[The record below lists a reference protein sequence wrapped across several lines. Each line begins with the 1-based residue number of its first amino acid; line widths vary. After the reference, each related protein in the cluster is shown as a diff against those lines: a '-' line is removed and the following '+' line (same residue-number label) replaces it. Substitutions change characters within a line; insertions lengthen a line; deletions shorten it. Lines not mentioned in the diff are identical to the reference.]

1 MCLHLNMDI
10 TINDLSFR
18 AKLGKNIIKKIN
30 KEFNYD
36 KTRTDKFAQLFE
48 DTFVS
53 NLDKETVVDINKK
66 RNFIFSNTNFP
77 EVKYQHYS
85 KVREINNIAKAL
97 INECSRI
104 FVGGESSLFK
114 IIICKYMNNGV
125 EPQHL
130 RQLADKVLTNA
141 KSKESFLEK
150 IKVAERIKKDYPDS
164 KFSSDEFDYVQ
175 NVIMQEEAETP
186 GTNLYELIKKLETS
200 NFELSFH

>member
-1 MCLHLNMDI
+1 MDI
-10 TINDLSFR
+10 TINNLSFR
-18 AKLGKNIIKKIN
+18 AKLGKNILKKVN
-30 KEFNYD
+30 KEFYGD
-36 KTRTDKFAQLFE
+36 KTKVEKYLQLFD
-48 DTFVS
+48 DTFIS
-53 NLDKETVVDINKK
+53 NIDKETVVDINKNK
-66 RNFIFSNTNFP
+66 NFVFSNNSFP
-77 EVKYQHYS
+77 NVKYQHYS
-85 KVREINNIAKAL
+85 KVREVNNIAKVL

-141 KSKESFLEK
+141 KSKESFLEI

-164 KFSSDEFDYVQ
+164 KFSSDEFDYFH

-186 GTNLYELIKKLETS
+186 GTKLYELIKKLETS